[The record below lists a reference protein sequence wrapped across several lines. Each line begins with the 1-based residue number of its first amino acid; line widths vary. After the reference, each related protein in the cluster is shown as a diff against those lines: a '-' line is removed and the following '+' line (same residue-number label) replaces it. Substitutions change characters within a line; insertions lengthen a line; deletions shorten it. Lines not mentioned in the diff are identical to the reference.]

1 MVYHGVAGRLERR
14 FGLGGNPELRR
25 ALYRRLECM
34 IDEQGEP
41 MYRLVA
47 TAAAEAS
54 GKEDP
59 GRWFAKV
66 VCLRIRESGLIP
78 PPEL

>member
-1 MVYHGVAGRLERR
+1 MVYHGVSGRLERR
-14 FGLGGNPELRR
+14 FGLGGNSELRR
-25 ALYRRLECM
+25 ALYRRLELL

-47 TAAAEAS
+47 TVASEAS

-66 VCLRIRESGLIP
+66 VCIRIRESGLVV